1 MHGMSWHRWMGLLL
15 RGAVT
20 KDGAVCWKYA
30 GEGNT
35 HTRTNVAEGLPPE
48 TGSGVPMS

>member
-1 MHGMSWHRWMGLLL
+1 MACHGIAGWGCFSEEQ
-15 RGAVT
+15 T